1 MTVPG
6 AATPPAH
13 TPLAALPVVVLD
25 LETTGL
31 DVRRDRAVQVGALAL
46 TGSVPEEG
54 RRLEQ
59 ILDPGIPI
67 SADSSAIH
75 GLEDGHVAGAPS
87 FAGFVPTL
95 AEFLAGRVVVG
106 QHVAFDLAVLRHE
119 ASRAGIAW
127 QDPPSLDVS
136 VLLGALEPTLPD
148 LGLETVAS
156 RLGVT
161 VHGRHS
167 AMGDCQVAARVW
179 AELLPRLR
187 DAGVRT
193 LGEARAFAAR
203 RDDLRLREA
212 HAGWHAMPGET
223 RPGAV
228 PPPGAGLQVD
238 GYAFQ
243 RRLDELMSA
252 PPVFVSAD
260 APLREAARQMVERR
274 IGALLVGRPDAAPEG
289 ILTERDLLR
298 ATAAGTPDLDA
309 TPVRALMS
317 TPVAC
322 MERDEM
328 LYRALARM
336 DRVGVRHLCVV
347 DEAGAAAGM
356 VSQRDLLRYR
366 TRKAAVL
373 GDAVAT
379 AADAAALARAY
390 GNVTDLAAALVDEG
404 LTGREVAGVVSS
416 ELRAL
421 TGRAAE
427 LAALAQEAAGR
438 GAAPAPWC
446 VLVLGSGG
454 RGESLLGADQDNAL
468 IHAGTPTEDPWF
480 AAMGAAMADMLDV
493 AGVPRCKGGIMAAS
507 PQWRGTLQQWRER
520 VEDWLRR
527 GRPEDL
533 LNVDIFFD
541 LTAVTGDTDLA
552 RTLHG
557 EAVALAARTPP
568 FIGLLAQSV
577 QGVTPRLGLFG
588 RLPAEAGRVN
598 LKRDG
603 LLPLVSL
610 ARTLALRG
618 GSTARAT
625 PDRLRDAAR
634 DGRLPESDAE
644 GLVTLHGDLLECVL
658 RQQLADVAEGIPP
671 SSTVVMRTVP
681 RAQRR
686 RLVDGLK
693 RLDGVIG
700 ELRAA
705 VSG

>member
-1 MTVPG
+1 
-6 AATPPAH
+6 
-13 TPLAALPVVVLD
+13 
-25 LETTGL
+25 
-31 DVRRDRAVQVGALAL
+31 
-46 TGSVPEEG
+46 
-54 RRLEQ
+54 
-59 ILDPGIPI
+59 
-67 SADSSAIH
+67 
-75 GLEDGHVAGAPS
+75 
-87 FAGFVPTL
+87 
-95 AEFLAGRVVVG
+95 
-106 QHVAFDLAVLRHE
+106 
-119 ASRAGIAW
+119 
-127 QDPPSLDVS
+127 
-136 VLLGALEPTLPD
+136 
-148 LGLETVAS
+148 
-156 RLGVT
+156 
-161 VHGRHS
+161 
-167 AMGDCQVAARVW
+167 
-179 AELLPRLR
+179 
-187 DAGVRT
+187 
-193 LGEARAFAAR
+193 
-203 RDDLRLREA
+203 
-212 HAGWHAMPGET
+212 
-223 RPGAV
+223 
-228 PPPGAGLQVD
+228 
-238 GYAFQ
+238 
-243 RRLDELMSA
+243 
-252 PPVFVSAD
+252 
-260 APLREAARQMVERR
+260 MVERR

-322 MERDEM
+322 MEGHEM

-634 DGRLPESDAE
+634 DGRLPASDAE